1 MKEKKWYKIVDVV
14 NGDVKT
20 LFHGLNG
27 SRTLPYN
34 KWLTAEMKMVSDG
47 NGTEYLSGFHIMQSL
62 EDSIEYLK
70 RFKNIENKAVVLVS
84 TKKEWKKE
92 HSPSNVW
99 LCEKIKIHEVVFSYK
114 QSEEHNWPNTGQ
126 LLTHYFGI
134 SPGYYMTL
142 SKEEISRLKRI
153 R

>member
-1 MKEKKWYKIVDVV
+1 MEKNYKWYKIVDVV

-27 SRTLPYN
+27 SRTLPLN
-34 KWLTAEMKMVSDG
+34 KWLKAEKKMVQDG
-47 NGTEYLSGFHIMQSL
+47 KGTMYLSGFHIMQSL

-70 RFKNIENKAVVLVS
+70 RFQNVENKGVVLVS

-99 LCEKIKIHEVVFSYK
+99 LCEEIKIHEIVYQYK
-114 QSEEHNWPNTGQ
+114 EKSVWMGD
-126 LLTHYFGI
+126 LI
-134 SPGYYMTL
+134 
-142 SKEEISRLKRI
+142 
-153 R
+153 

>member
-1 MKEKKWYKIVDVV
+1 MKKKWFKIVDVV

-27 SRTLPYN
+27 NRTLPYN
-34 KWLTAEMKMVSDG
+34 KWLTAEKKIVQDG
-47 NGTEYLSGFHIMQSL
+47 KGTMYLSGFHIMQSL

-70 RFKNIENKAVVLVS
+70 RFKNIQNKAVVWVS
-84 TKKEWKKE
+84 TQNEWKKE

-99 LCEKIKIHEVVFSYK
+99 LCEKIKIHQVVFQYK
-114 QSEEHNWPNTGQ
+114 EPESESKN
-126 LLTHYFGI
+126 LLNHYFGI
-134 SPGYYMTL
+134 DPGYYMTL
-142 SKEEISRLKRI
+142 SNEEVSKLKRI